1 MIKGTAKRIIVV
13 KSPDPKV
20 FEEAIFIVREDY
32 MRSKGIT
39 QAQLL
44 ADARRAANGYMG
56 GIRTDKKPRPHT
68 GLIIALSTVFG
79 SSLAYVIL
87 KFIGI

>member
-13 KSPDPKV
+13 KSPDPKI

-44 ADARRAANGYMG
+44 ADARRAANGYAG
-56 GIRTDKKPRPHT
+56 GIRSDRKPKSHI
-68 GLIIALSTVFG
+68 GLIITLSTVFG